1 MCNSRNPILWLL
13 KCKSISQQFY
23 WSATCFELTKYNNV
37 QNPTASVF
45 VLFCSISAVLSVSS
59 PFLQFLVSSHL
70 LMSQPDLPVLRVG
83 LLAFEGV
90 LSPHS
95 LRVDELALPGQDVA
109 VQVGD
114 QLVLVVTHAWAEV
127 SDAHVRLLGPAQVWL
142 RDQHVTHGQ
151 HAQAAQL
158 LKSQNTVVTWIAL
171 KCRHETME

>member
-1 MCNSRNPILWLL
+1 MYFSNFTGLLLVFNWPNTTMFRILQCVCSVLCNI
-13 KCKSISQQFY
+13 
-23 WSATCFELTKYNNV
+23 
-37 QNPTASVF
+37 
-45 VLFCSISAVLSVSS
+45 CSSVSQC

-70 LMSQPDLPVLRVG
+70 LTSRPDLPVLRVG

-95 LRVDELALPGQDVA
+95 LWVDELALPGQDVA

-158 LKSQNTVVTWIAL
+158 LKSQDTIVAWIML
-171 KCRHETME
+171 KCSQGTME